1 MHGRMLV
8 SIKLE
13 NVISNRSCDLT
24 GLQPCNHSEADTR
37 IFLHLAHAAAKDH
50 RTAYIRTV
58 DSDVVVLAIR
68 FFTTLG
74 LKHLWVGI
82 GTGKKFSE
90 IAIYPNLRHCHYFMH

>member
-8 SIKLE
+8 STKLE
-13 NVISNRSCDLT
+13 NVISNRSCDLF
-24 GLQPCNHSEADTR
+24 GLQPCNHLEADTR
-37 IFLHLAHAAAKDH
+37 IFLHLAHAAAQGH
-50 RTAYIRTV
+50 RTV

-68 FFTTLG
+68 FFTTPG

-90 IAIYPNLRHCHYFMH
+90 IAIHDI